1 MEGIEQEIK
10 SKILDSDLVK
20 KMKKEIREKKREK
33 LVSVMMAKSK
43 EIMINTLI
51 EGFQEYFPLQFSN
64 RTIGSIYRS
73 VLVNRAGRGYEIKII
88 PSVIILDDYKKRK
101 IDSFWNE
108 TIEEKFYEDEE
119 DETDDFFEEE
129 DLVTEEENFS
139 PYNNFERQGNIMTKE
154 QLCKVM
160 YNQAMKKIEDTF
172 AGMMDI

>member
-10 SKILDSDLVK
+10 SKILNSDLLK
-20 KMKKEIREKKREK
+20 KMKEEIKEKKRER
-33 LVSVMMAKSK
+33 LLSTMMAKSK

-51 EGFQEYFPLQFSN
+51 EGFQEYFPLQFSS

-73 VLVNRAGRGYEIKII
+73 VLVVRVGRGYEIKII

-108 TIEEKFYEDEE
+108 TIEENFYEDEE
-119 DETDDFFEEE
+119 DETDDFFEEDELIME
-129 DLVTEEENFS
+129 DNFN
-139 PYNNFERQGNIMTKE
+139 PYNNFERQGNFMTKE
-154 QLCKVM
+154 QLCRAM
-160 YNQAMKKIEDTF
+160 YEVAMNKIEKDF